1 MMINKVAKI
10 IKDNGQQTT
19 DDRFFLMMKEEA
31 V

>member
-10 IKDNGQQTT
+10 IKDNRQQTT
-19 DDRFFLMMKEEA
+19 DDRFFFDDERMR